1 MTNTQLS
8 MVVKAP
14 SEYLTLHVF
23 VEGCMSTAPDIDR
36 LFGANLFNLAG
47 LIVAG
52 SRFED
57 APDFSTFRVAPG
69 PHFTVSGECN
79 TVI

>member
-1 MTNTQLS
+1 
-8 MVVKAP
+8 
-14 SEYLTLHVF
+14 
-23 VEGCMSTAPDIDR
+23 MSTAPDIDR